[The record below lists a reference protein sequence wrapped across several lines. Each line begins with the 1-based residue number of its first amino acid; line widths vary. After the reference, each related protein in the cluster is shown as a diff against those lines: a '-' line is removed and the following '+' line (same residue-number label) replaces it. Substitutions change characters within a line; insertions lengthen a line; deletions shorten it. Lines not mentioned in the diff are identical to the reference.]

1 MSTLRTLQVDRFVDV
16 VVCGDDAGAV
26 PKPHPHNALSI
37 CRELDVDPQAALF
50 RSYDSFCFPLR
61 QCGLLQAAMVVGDTL
76 ADIGMGRMANVGCT
90 VGVLSGVCGTDQLL
104 PHAHH
109 IVSFPFDL
117 QHWDLRAAFQ
127 GMVRSFCERRYG
139 CVSLFLLVRLYQ
151 PGND

>member
-1 MSTLRTLQVDRFVDV
+1 
-16 VVCGDDAGAV
+16 
-26 PKPHPHNALSI
+26 
-37 CRELDVDPQAALF
+37 LDVDPQAALF

-90 VGVLSGVCGTDQLL
+90 VGVLSGVCGTDQLI

-127 GMVRSFCERRYG
+127 GMVSDVGKLMPIVFDMRQNRRIEA
-139 CVSLFLLVRLYQ
+139 VAR
-151 PGND
+151 